1 VTTANGSNPACPQ
14 NGAGPA
20 NSDGTVRQNAL
31 DAPGRRSIDAS
42 IFRDFKFKERVT
54 FQLRGESTNVF
65 NLTNLPPP
73 TTGSGTTLNSTAT
86 FGHINSGISGGSFG
100 NRVIQ
105 VGGRILF

>member
-1 VTTANGSNPACPQ
+1 
-14 NGAGPA
+14 
-20 NSDGTVRQNAL
+20 
-31 DAPGRRSIDAS
+31 
-42 IFRDFKFKERVT
+42 VT

-73 TTGSGTTLNSTAT
+73 TSGSGTTLNSTAT

>member
-1 VTTANGSNPACPQ
+1 VTTDTGTNPACPQ

-20 NSDGTVRQNAL
+20 GSDGTLRQNAL

-42 IFRDFKFKERVT
+42 IFRDFRIKERATV
-54 FQLRGESTNVF
+54 QLRGESTNVF
-65 NLTNLPPP
+65 NLTNLPAPVG
-73 TTGSGTTLNSTAT
+73 TMTSGAAL
-86 FGHINSGISGGSFG
+86 FGHINSSISGGSFG